1 MKGSKMKTETKTTV
15 VEIPMEMMLEA
26 PWNTRQAIS
35 EASVKAL
42 AESIKADGLLQPL
55 NVIPDETED
64 HYICF
69 DGCRRLNALRLIGA
83 KDATCRVWDI
93 TEAEAKVKTVT
104 ANIQRED
111 DDPLLAA
118 KVIGE
123 LLADGEKPEQIA
135 SKLGKT
141 TPWVRRRA
149 KLCALAPEVAEKI
162 VGKVTLDALEK
173 IAVMPPKAQRN
184 LVNAVDNRVKYA
196 NGALVTASDIR
207 WDIQREQADLD
218 GAAFD
223 TKPCKR
229 CEKRTGAQP
238 DLWGETDG
246 KLGSCLDCACYKAK
260 IKEHED
266 KLVAE
271 ATQGVKEVERVDGKW
286 AIPREADADKP
297 TKKKPCAYAFIDTD
311 DDGNTVAVVKYGPSR
326 AAIDAAREAEQR
338 ARDAEREAKS
348 EERERNHTINAK
360 FTETMQSEERD
371 DDVRNAIGAVIG
383 KLEANECQRGW
394 IVDLIANNWA
404 DLWSDDDIA
413 EVLRVFPFTRE
424 ICGIS
429 DEDSD
434 WFIER
439 NAPEAE
445 ESESDNENE

>member
-1 MKGSKMKTETKTTV
+1 MIKLMKTEDKTI
-15 VEIPMEMMLEA
+15 ELGKISEA
-26 PWNTRQAIS
+26 PWNTRSEIS
-35 EASVKAL
+35 EASVKTL

-55 NVIPDETED
+55 NVIADATSGVEA
-64 HYICF
+64 YICF
-69 DGCRRLNALRLIGA
+69 DGCRRLNALRSISA
-83 KDATCRVWDI
+83 KDAPCRVWDI
-93 TEAEAKVKTVT
+93 TETEAKVKTVT

-123 LLADGEKPEQIA
+123 LLADGENPEQIA

-184 LVNAVDNRVKYA
+184 LVKAVENRVKYA

-218 GAAFD
+218 SAAFD
-223 TKPCKR
+223 TNPCKP

-238 DLWGETDG
+238 DLWGETEG
-246 KLGSCLDCACYKAK
+246 KLGHCNDCSCFREKVKA
-260 IKEHED
+260 HED
-266 KLVAE
+266 ALIA
-271 ATQGVKEVERVDGKW
+271 ATTRGAKEVERVDGNW
-286 AIPREADADKP
+286 DIPREADADKP

-311 DDGNTVAVVKYGPSR
+311 DEGNKIAVVKYGPSR

-338 ARDAEREAKS
+338 AREAEQEAKN
-348 EERERNHTINAK
+348 EEYERVRGIKAK
-360 FTETMQSEERD
+360 FTDTMNGEERD
-371 DDVRNAIGAVIG
+371 EDVRKAIGEVIG
-383 KLEANECQRGW
+383 KREADEDQRGW
-394 IVDLIANNWA
+394 IVDLIADIWA
-404 DLWSDDDIA
+404 NLWSDDDVA
-413 EVLRVFPFTRE
+413 EVLRIFPFTRE
-424 ICGIS
+424 LCGIS
-429 DEDSD
+429 DDDAE

-439 NAPEAE
+439 NAPEE
-445 ESESDNENE
+445 EDSETDNENE

>member
-1 MKGSKMKTETKTTV
+1 MKTETNTIALEKI
-15 VEIPMEMMLEA
+15 VEA
-26 PWNTRQAIS
+26 QWNTRSEIS

-55 NVIPDETED
+55 NVIASGKEFV
-64 HYICF
+64 CF
-69 DGCRRLNALRLIGA
+69 DGCRRLNALRSISA
-83 KDATCRVWDI
+83 KDAPCRVWGI

-149 KLCALAPEVAEKI
+149 KLCALAQEVAEKI

-173 IAVMPPKAQRN
+173 IAVMPPKAQLN
-184 LVNAVDNRVKYA
+184 LVKAVENRVKYA

-260 IKEHED
+260 VKDHED
-266 KLVAE
+266 ALVAK
-271 ATQGVKEVERVDGKW
+271 ATQGVKEVERVDGNW
-286 AIPREADADKP
+286 AIPNEADADKP
-297 TKKKPCAYAFIDTD
+297 TKKKPCAYVFIDTD

-326 AAIDAAREAEQR
+326 AEIDAAREAEQR
-338 ARDAEREAKS
+338 ARDAEREAES
-348 EERERNHTINAK
+348 EERERNRTIKEK
-360 FTETMQSEERD
+360 FTDTMQSEERD
-371 DDVRNAIGAVIG
+371 DDVRKAIGAIIG
-383 KLEANECQRGW
+383 KRKSDEDQRVW
-394 IVDLIANNWA
+394 IIDLIANNWS

-429 DEDSD
+429 DEDSE

-439 NAPEAE
+439 NAPEAQEAE
-445 ESESDNENE
+445 EV

>member
-1 MKGSKMKTETKTTV
+1 MKTETKTIALGKITD
-15 VEIPMEMMLEA
+15 A
-26 PWNTRQAIS
+26 PWNTRSEIS
-35 EASVKAL
+35 EASVKTL

-55 NVIPDETED
+55 NVISDATSGVEA
-64 HYICF
+64 YICF
-69 DGCRRLNALRLIGA
+69 DGCRRLNALRSISA
-83 KDATCRVWDI
+83 KDAPCRVWDI

-173 IAVMPPKAQRN
+173 IAVMPSKAQRN
-184 LVNAVDNRVKYA
+184 LVKAVKNRVKYS
-196 NGALVTASDIR
+196 NGALVTSSDIR

-260 IKEHED
+260 IKEYED
-266 KLVAE
+266 ALVAD
-271 ATQGVKEVERVDGKW
+271 ATNGVKELERVDGNW
-286 AIPREADADKP
+286 AIPREADSDKP
-297 TKKKPCAYAFIDTD
+297 TKKKPCAYAYIDTD

-326 AAIDAAREAEQR
+326 AAIDAAREAEQG
-338 ARDAEREAKS
+338 AREAEQEAKYA
-348 EERERNHTINAK
+348 EYERERGIKAK
-360 FTETMQSEERD
+360 FTETMKSEERY
-371 DDVRNAIGAVIG
+371 DDVRKAIGALIG
-383 KLEANECQRGW
+383 KSEADKDQRGW

-404 DLWSDDDIA
+404 DLWSEDDIA

-424 ICGIS
+424 LCGIS
-429 DEDSD
+429 DDDAE
-434 WFIER
+434 WFIDR
-439 NAPEAE
+439 HAPEAE
-445 ESESDNENE
+445 GSETDNENE

>member
-1 MKGSKMKTETKTTV
+1 MKTETNTIALEKI
-15 VEIPMEMMLEA
+15 VEA
-26 PWNTRQAIS
+26 QWNTRREIS

-42 AESIKADGLLQPL
+42 AESIKADGLLQQL

-69 DGCRRLNALRLIGA
+69 DGCRRLNALRLLGA
-83 KDATCRVWDI
+83 EEAPCRVWDI

-111 DDPLLAA
+111 DDPILAA
-118 KVIGE
+118 NVIGE

-149 KLCALAPEVAEKI
+149 KLCALAPEVADKI

-184 LVNAVDNRVKYA
+184 LVNAVENRVKYA

-238 DLWGETDG
+238 DLWCETDG

-266 KLVAE
+266 ALVAA
-271 ATQGVKEVERVDGKW
+271 ATQGVKEVERVDGNW
-286 AIPREADADKP
+286 AIPNEADADKP

-326 AAIDAAREAEQR
+326 AKIDAAREAEQR
-338 ARDAEREAKS
+338 ARDAEREAES
-348 EERERNHTINAK
+348 AEQERNRTIKAK
-360 FTETMQSEERD
+360 FTDTMQSEDLD
-371 DDVRNAIGAVIG
+371 DDVRKAIGAIIG
-383 KLEANECQRGW
+383 KREADENQRVW

-429 DEDSD
+429 DEDSE

-439 NAPEAE
+439 NAPDAEEAE
-445 ESESDNENE
+445 EG

>member
-1 MKGSKMKTETKTTV
+1 MKTETKTI
-15 VEIPMEMMLEA
+15 ELENISEA
-26 PWNTRQAIS
+26 SWNTRSEIS

-69 DGCRRLNALRLIGA
+69 DGCRRLNALRLLGA
-83 KDATCRVWDI
+83 EEAPCRVWDI

-111 DDPLLAA
+111 DDPILAA
-118 KVIGE
+118 NVIGE

-173 IAVMPPKAQRN
+173 IAVMPPNAQRN
-184 LVNAVDNRVKYA
+184 LVKAVENRVKYA
-196 NGALVTASDIR
+196 NSALVTASDIR
-207 WDIQREQADLD
+207 CDIQREQADLD
-218 GAAFD
+218 GAAFN

-246 KLGSCLDCACYKAK
+246 KLGSCLDCACYKTK
-260 IKEHED
+260 VKEHED
-266 KLVAE
+266 ALVAE
-271 ATQGVKEVERVDGKW
+271 ATKGVKEVERVDGYW
-286 AIPREADADKP
+286 AIPRDADADKP

-326 AAIDAAREAEQR
+326 AEIDAAREAEQR
-338 ARDAEREAKS
+338 ARDAEREAES
-348 EERERNHTINAK
+348 AEQERNRTIKAK
-360 FTETMQSEERD
+360 FTDTMQSEERD
-371 DDVRNAIGAVIG
+371 DDVRKAIGAIIG
-383 KLEANECQRGW
+383 KRKSDEDQRVW
-394 IVDLIANNWA
+394 IIDLIANNWS

-413 EVLRVFPFTRE
+413 EVLRIFTFTRE

-429 DEDSD
+429 DEDAK

-439 NAPEAE
+439 NAPEAQEAE
-445 ESESDNENE
+445 EG

>member
-1 MKGSKMKTETKTTV
+1 MKTETKT
-15 VEIPMEMMLEA
+15 IALGKIAEA
-26 PWNTRQAIS
+26 PWNTRSEIS
-35 EASVKAL
+35 EASVRAL
-42 AESIKADGLLQPL
+42 AESIKSDGLLQPL
-55 NVIPDETED
+55 NVIADVTSGVEA
-64 HYICF
+64 YICF
-69 DGCRRLNALRLIGA
+69 DGCRRLNALRLLGA
-83 KDATCRVWDI
+83 EEAPCRVWDI

-111 DDPLLAA
+111 DDPILAA

-123 LLADGEKPEQIA
+123 LLDAGEKPEQIA

-149 KLCALAPEVAEKI
+149 KLCALSPDVSEKI

-173 IAVMPPKAQRN
+173 IAVMPPKAQSN
-184 LVNAVDNRVKYA
+184 LVKAVERRVGYA
-196 NGALVTASDIR
+196 NGALITAADIR
-207 WDIQREQADLD
+207 LDIQREQADLD
-218 GAAFD
+218 EAMFD

-246 KLGSCLDCACYKAK
+246 NLGSCLDCACYKAK

-266 KLVAE
+266 ALIAE
-271 ATQGVKEVERVDGKW
+271 ATHGVKEVERVDGDW

-311 DDGNTVAVVKYGPSR
+311 DEGNAVAVVKYGPSR

-338 ARDAEREAKS
+338 ARDAERES
-348 EERERNHTINAK
+348 ESAEQKRNRTIKEK
-360 FTETMQSEERD
+360 FTDTMQSEERD
-371 DDVRNAIGAVIG
+371 DDVRKAIGAIIG
-383 KLEANECQRGW
+383 KLESDEDQRGW

-424 ICGIS
+424 LCGIN
-429 DEDSD
+429 DDD
-434 WFIER
+434 TNWFIER
-439 NAPEAE
+439 NA
-445 ESESDNENE
+445 ENED

>member
-1 MKGSKMKTETKTTV
+1 MKTETKTTV

-42 AESIKADGLLQPL
+42 SESIRADGLLQPL

-69 DGCRRLNALRLIGA
+69 DGCRRLNALRSIGA
-83 KDATCRVWDI
+83 NSATCRVWEI

-149 KLCALAPEVAEKI
+149 KLCALASEVAEKI
-162 VGKVTLDALEK
+162 VGKVTMDALEK

-184 LVNAVDNRVKYA
+184 LVKAVEYRVKNA
-196 NGALVTASDIR
+196 NGSLVTAADIR

-218 GAAFD
+218 EAKFD
-223 TKPCKR
+223 TKPCNL
-229 CEKRTGAQP
+229 CGKRTGAQP
-238 DLWGETDG
+238 DLWGDTDG
-246 KLGSCLDCACYKAK
+246 KLGHCNDGDCFKSMQAAWENE
-260 IKEHED
+260 II
-266 KLVAE
+266 AN
-271 ATQGVKEVERVDGKW
+271 ATLGANDVERCDGPW
-286 AIPREADADKP
+286 DLPGEADADKP
-297 TKKKPCAYAFIDTD
+297 TKKKQTAYVYIE
-311 DDGNTVAVVKYGPSR
+311 DGAAVVKYGPSR
-326 AAIDAAREAEQR
+326 SAIDAEREAER
-338 ARDAEREAKS
+338 KARDAERKAESA
-348 EERERNHTINAK
+348 EHERNITIKQK
-360 FTETMQSEERD
+360 FCDTMQSEERD
-371 DDVRNAIGAVIG
+371 DDVRKAIGAVIG

-394 IVDLIANNWA
+394 IVDLIADNLA

-429 DEDSD
+429 DEDAE

-445 ESESDNENE
+445 ESETDNENE

>member
-1 MKGSKMKTETKTTV
+1 MKTETNTIALEKI
-15 VEIPMEMMLEA
+15 VEA
-26 PWNTRQAIS
+26 QWNTRSEIS

-69 DGCRRLNALRLIGA
+69 DGCRRLNALRLLGA
-83 KDATCRVWDI
+83 EEAPCRVWDI

-111 DDPLLAA
+111 DDPILAA
-118 KVIGE
+118 NVIGE

-149 KLCALAPEVAEKI
+149 KLCALAQEVAEKI

-173 IAVMPPKAQRN
+173 IAVMPQKAQRN
-184 LVNAVDNRVKYA
+184 LVKAVENRVKYA

-218 GAAFD
+218 RAAFD

-238 DLWGETDG
+238 DLWGEADG
-246 KLGSCLDCACYKAK
+246 NLGSCLDCACYKAK

-266 KLVAE
+266 DLVDE
-271 ATQGVKEVERVDGKW
+271 ATQGVKEVERVDGDW
-286 AIPREADADKP
+286 AIPSEADADKP
-297 TKKKPCAYAFIDTD
+297 TKKKPCAYVFIDTD

-326 AAIDAAREAEQR
+326 AEIDAAREAEQR
-338 ARDAEREAKS
+338 ARDAEREAES
-348 EERERNHTINAK
+348 AEQERNRTIKEK
-360 FTETMQSEERD
+360 FTDTMQSEERD
-371 DDVRNAIGAVIG
+371 DDVRKAIGAIIG

-424 ICGIS
+424 LCGIN
-429 DEDSD
+429 DDD
-434 WFIER
+434 TNWFIER
-439 NAPEAE
+439 NAEKE
-445 ESESDNENE
+445 D

>member
-1 MKGSKMKTETKTTV
+1 MKTETKT
-15 VEIPMEMMLEA
+15 IALGKIAEA

-35 EASVKAL
+35 EASVKTL

-55 NVIPDETED
+55 NVIASGNEFV
-64 HYICF
+64 CF
-69 DGCRRLNALRLIGA
+69 DGCRRLNALRSISA
-83 KDATCRVWDI
+83 KDAPCRVWGI

-111 DDPLLAA
+111 DDPILAA
-118 KVIGE
+118 NVIGE

-149 KLCALAPEVAEKI
+149 KLCALAQEVAEKI

-173 IAVMPPKAQRN
+173 IAVMPQKAQRN
-184 LVNAVDNRVKYA
+184 LVKAVENRVKYA

-207 WDIQREQADLD
+207 LDIQREQADLD

-223 TKPCKR
+223 TNPCKQ

-238 DLWGETDG
+238 DLWGEADG
-246 KLGSCLDCACYKAK
+246 NLGSCLDCACYKAK

-266 KLVAE
+266 ALVAA
-271 ATQGVKEVERVDGKW
+271 ATQGVKEVERVDGDW

-311 DDGNTVAVVKYGPSR
+311 DEGNEVAIVKYGPSR
-326 AAIDAAREAEQR
+326 AAIDAAREAEQK
-338 ARDAEREAKS
+338 ARDAEREAES
-348 EERERNHTINAK
+348 EERERNRTIKAK
-360 FTETMQSEERD
+360 FTDTMQSEERD
-371 DDVRNAIGAVIG
+371 DDVRKAICAVIG

-424 ICGIS
+424 MCGIS
-429 DEDSD
+429 DEDAE

-445 ESESDNENE
+445 GSETDNENE

>member
-1 MKGSKMKTETKTTV
+1 MKTETKT
-15 VEIPMEMMLEA
+15 ISLALIADA
-26 PWNTRQAIS
+26 PWNTRSEIS

-55 NVIPDETED
+55 NVIASGNEFV
-64 HYICF
+64 CF
-69 DGCRRLNALRLIGA
+69 DGCRRLNALRSISA
-83 KDATCRVWDI
+83 KDAPCRVWGI

-184 LVNAVDNRVKYA
+184 LVKAVENRVKYA

-207 WDIQREQADLD
+207 WDIQLEQADLD

-229 CEKRTGAQP
+229 CEKRTGSQP

-246 KLGSCLDCACYKAK
+246 SLGSCLDCACYKAK
-260 IKEHED
+260 IKEHQD
-266 KLVAE
+266 ALIAA
-271 ATQGVKEVERVDGKW
+271 ATQGVKEVERVDGDW

-311 DDGNTVAVVKYGPSR
+311 DEGNEVAIVKYGPSR
-326 AAIDAAREAEQR
+326 AAIDAAREAEQK
-338 ARDAEREAKS
+338 ARDAEREAES
-348 EERERNHTINAK
+348 EERERNRTIKAK
-360 FTETMQSEERD
+360 FTDTMQSEERD
-371 DDVRNAIGAVIG
+371 DDVRKAICAVIG

-424 ICGIS
+424 MCGIS
-429 DEDSD
+429 DEDAE

-445 ESESDNENE
+445 GSETDNENE

>member
-1 MKGSKMKTETKTTV
+1 MKTETKTI
-15 VEIPMEMMLEA
+15 ELENISDA
-26 PWNTRQAIS
+26 PWNTRSEIS

-69 DGCRRLNALRLIGA
+69 DGCRRLNALRLLGA
-83 KDATCRVWDI
+83 DEAPCRVWDI
-93 TEAEAKVKTVT
+93 TEADAKVKTVT

-123 LLADGEKPEQIA
+123 LLSDGEKPEQIA

-162 VGKVTLDALEK
+162 VGKVTMDALEK
-173 IAVMPPKAQRN
+173 IAVMPPKAQLN
-184 LVNAVDNRVKYA
+184 LVKAVENRVKYA

-246 KLGSCLDCACYKAK
+246 ELGYCNDSACYREKMTAFEDDLISKATK
-260 IKEHED
+260 
-266 KLVAE
+266 
-271 ATQGVKEVERVDGKW
+271 GVKEVERVDGDW

-326 AAIDAAREAEQR
+326 AEIDAAREAEQR
-338 ARDAEREAKS
+338 ARDAEREAES
-348 EERERNHTINAK
+348 EERERNRTIKAK

-371 DDVRNAIGAVIG
+371 DDVRKAIGALIG
-383 KLEANECQRGW
+383 KREADEDQRGW
-394 IVDLIANNWA
+394 IVDLIADNWA
-404 DLWSDDDIA
+404 DLWNSDDIA
-413 EVLRVFPFTRE
+413 NVLRVFPFTRE
-424 ICGIS
+424 LCGIS
-429 DEDSD
+429 DEDAE

-439 NAPEAE
+439 NAPEADDGE
-445 ESESDNENE
+445 EAE

>member
-1 MKGSKMKTETKTTV
+1 MKTETKTI
-15 VEIPMEMMLEA
+15 ELENISEA
-26 PWNTRQAIS
+26 PWNTRSEIS
-35 EASVKAL
+35 EASVKTL

-55 NVIPDETED
+55 NVITDETED

-69 DGCRRLNALRLIGA
+69 DGCRRLNALRLLGA
-83 KDATCRVWDI
+83 ENAPCRVWDI

-173 IAVMPPKAQRN
+173 ISVMPPKAQRN
-184 LVNAVDNRVKYA
+184 LVKAVENRVKYA
-196 NGALVTASDIR
+196 NGALVTAADIH
-207 WDIQREQADLD
+207 WDIQREKADLD

-246 KLGSCLDCACYKAK
+246 NLGSCLDCACYKAK
-260 IKEHED
+260 VKEHED
-266 KLVAE
+266 ALVAE
-271 ATQGVKEVERVDGKW
+271 ATQGVKEVERVEGNWD
-286 AIPREADADKP
+286 IPCEADADKP

-311 DDGNTVAVVKYGPSR
+311 DDGNKVAVVKYGPSR
-326 AAIDAAREAEQR
+326 AVIDAAREAEQKD
-338 ARDAEREAKS
+338 RDAEREYKS
-348 EERERNHTINAK
+348 EELERNRTIKNK

-371 DDVRNAIGAVIG
+371 DDVRKAIGAVID
-383 KLEANECQRGW
+383 KREANECQRGW

-413 EVLRVFPFTRE
+413 EVLRVFPFTSG

-429 DEDSD
+429 DDDAE

-439 NAPEAE
+439 NTPESE
-445 ESESDNENE
+445 ESETDNENE

>member
-1 MKGSKMKTETKTTV
+1 MKTETKT
-15 VEIPMEMMLEA
+15 IALGKIAEA

-35 EASVKAL
+35 EASVKTL

-55 NVIPDETED
+55 NVIASGKEFV
-64 HYICF
+64 CF
-69 DGCRRLNALRLIGA
+69 DGCRRLNALRSIGA
-83 KDATCRVWDI
+83 KDAPCRVWDI

-111 DDPLLAA
+111 DDPILAA
-118 KVIGE
+118 NVIGE

-149 KLCALAPEVAEKI
+149 KLCALAQDVAEKI

-173 IAVMPPKAQRN
+173 ISVMPQKAQRN
-184 LVNAVDNRVKYA
+184 LVKAVENRVKYA

-218 GAAFD
+218 GATFD
-223 TKPCKR
+223 TKHCKR

-260 IKEHED
+260 VKDHED
-266 KLVAE
+266 ALVAK
-271 ATQGVKEVERVDGKW
+271 ATQGVKEVERVDGNW
-286 AIPREADADKP
+286 AIPSEADADKP
-297 TKKKPCAYAFIDTD
+297 TKKKPCAYVFIDTD

-326 AAIDAAREAEQR
+326 AKIDAAREAEQR
-338 ARDAEREAKS
+338 ARDAEREAES
-348 EERERNHTINAK
+348 EERERNRTIKEK
-360 FTETMQSEERD
+360 FTETMQSEESED
-371 DDVRNAIGAVIG
+371 DELKAICEIIG
-383 KLEANECQRGW
+383 KLGENECQRGW

-404 DLWSDDDIA
+404 DLWSYDDIA

-424 ICGIS
+424 LCGIS
-429 DEDSD
+429 DEDAE

-439 NAPEAE
+439 NAEKE
-445 ESESDNENE
+445 D

>member
-1 MKGSKMKTETKTTV
+1 MKTETKT
-15 VEIPMEMMLEA
+15 IALGKIAEA
-26 PWNTRQAIS
+26 TWNTRQAIS
-35 EASVKAL
+35 EASVRAL

-55 NVIPDETED
+55 NVIADATSGVEA
-64 HYICF
+64 YICF

-149 KLCALAPEVAEKI
+149 KLCALVQEVAEKI

-173 IAVMPPKAQRN
+173 ISVMPQKAQRN
-184 LVNAVDNRVKYA
+184 LVKAVENRVKYA
-196 NGALVTASDIR
+196 KGALVTASDIR

-223 TKPCKR
+223 TKHCKR

-260 IKEHED
+260 VKDHED
-266 KLVAE
+266 ALVAK
-271 ATQGVKEVERVDGKW
+271 ATQGVKEVERVDGNW
-286 AIPREADADKP
+286 EIPSEADADKP
-297 TKKKPCAYAFIDTD
+297 TKKKPCAYVFIDTD

-326 AAIDAAREAEQR
+326 AKIDAAREAEQM
-338 ARDAEREAKS
+338 ARDAEREAES
-348 EERERNHTINAK
+348 AEQERKRTIRKK
-360 FTETMQSEERD
+360 FTDTMQSKERD
-371 DDVRNAIGAVIG
+371 DDVRKAIGAIIG
-383 KLEANECQRGW
+383 KREADEDQRVW
-394 IVDLIANNWA
+394 IIDLIADNWA
-404 DLWSDDDIA
+404 DLWSSEYIA
-413 EVLRVFPFTRE
+413 AVLRVFPFTRDL
-424 ICGIS
+424 CGIS
-429 DEDSD
+429 DEDAK

-439 NAPEAE
+439 NAPEADDGE
-445 ESESDNENE
+445 EAE

>member
-1 MKGSKMKTETKTTV
+1 MKTKTKT
-15 VEIPMEMMLEA
+15 IAIGKIAEA

-35 EASVKAL
+35 EASVNTL

-55 NVIPDETED
+55 NVIPDETDD

-69 DGCRRLNALRLIGA
+69 DGCRRLNALRLLGA
-83 KDATCRVWDI
+83 EEAPCRVWDI

-111 DDPLLAA
+111 DDPILAA

-123 LLADGEKPEQIA
+123 LLSDGEKPEQIA

-162 VGKVTLDALEK
+162 VGKVTMDALEK
-173 IAVMPPKAQRN
+173 IAVMPPKAQLN
-184 LVNAVDNRVKYA
+184 LVTAVENRVKYA
-196 NGALVTASDIR
+196 NGALVRAADIR

-218 GAAFD
+218 EAPFCTGDCRA
-223 TKPCKR
+223 

-238 DLWGETDG
+238 DLWGEADG
-246 KLGSCLDCACYKAK
+246 ELGYCNDSACFREKVNAFEYDLIAKATK
-260 IKEHED
+260 
-266 KLVAE
+266 
-271 ATQGVKEVERVDGKW
+271 GVKFVERCDGKW
-286 AIPREADADKP
+286 NVPPEADADRP
-297 TKKKPCAYAFIDTD
+297 TKKKPCAYVYIDTD
-311 DDGNTVAVVKYGPSR
+311 DAGNKVAVVKYGPSR
-326 AAIDAAREAEQR
+326 AEIDAAREAEQK
-338 ARDAEREAKS
+338 ARDAEREAES
-348 EERERNHTINAK
+348 EDRERNRTIKAK

-371 DDVRNAIGAVIG
+371 DDVRKAIGSIIG
-383 KLEANECQRGW
+383 NLEANECQRGW

-413 EVLRVFPFTRE
+413 NVLSVFPFTRE

-429 DEDSD
+429 DEDAD

-445 ESESDNENE
+445 ESETDNENE